1 MDILRIKDEN
11 GVWQNVP
18 ALVGP
23 PGKNGAQ
30 GEPGPAGS
38 DGFSP
43 IATVT
48 QTETGATI
56 SIQDK
61 SGTTTATITNGAK
74 GDKGDPFTYE
84 DFTPEQLAALQGPK
98 GDKGDPGPQ
107 GEQGPKGDQGE
118 IGPQG
123 PQGIQGPA
131 GQDGAQGPQ
140 GIPGEKGDKGDQGDV
155 GPQGPAGYTPVRG
168 TDYWTAADQAQ
179 IVQDVLAALPEA
191 EEVSV

>member
-74 GDKGDPFTYE
+74 GDKGDP
-84 DFTPEQLAALQGPK
+84 
-98 GDKGDPGPQ
+98 
-107 GEQGPKGDQGE
+107 GE

-123 PQGIQGPA
+123 
-131 GQDGAQGPQ
+131 
-140 GIPGEKGDKGDQGDV
+140 E
-155 GPQGPAGYTPVRG
+155 QGPAGYTPVRG

>member
-61 SGTTTATITNGAK
+61 SGTTTATISNGAK
-74 GDKGDPFTYE
+74 GDKGD
-84 DFTPEQLAALQGPK
+84 K
-98 GDKGDPGPQ
+98 GDQGEPGPQ
-107 GEQGPKGDQGE
+107 GEQGNP
-118 IGPQG
+118 
-123 PQGIQGPA
+123 
-131 GQDGAQGPQ
+131 
-140 GIPGEKGDKGDQGDV
+140 
-155 GPQGPAGYTPVRG
+155 GYTPVRG

-179 IVQDVLAALPEA
+179 IVQDVLAALPAA